1 MNDWNKQMQAMTEN
15 MTKSWAEAQKS
26 MWGNLMGAPAQA
38 QMPAAMRQ
46 SRLLWQAA
54 VEQSLAMQS
63 DAARLWLEM
72 VRQSGSPEAVNTLS
86 AQMKG
91 AADQMTDYQKQLWQ
105 NWFRLLESME
115 PRADAASAGQ
125 PFVASWNE
133 MMQNAMR
140 TQQEWLK
147 SVAVPST
154 HAAPAPEK

>member
-72 VRQSGSPEAVNTLS
+72 VRQSGSPEAVNT
-86 AQMKG
+86 
-91 AADQMTDYQKQLWQ
+91 
-105 NWFRLLESME
+105 WFRLLESME

>member
-26 MWGNLMGAPAQA
+26 LWGNLMGAPAQA

-54 VEQSLAMQS
+54 VDQSLELQS

-72 VRQSGSPEAVNTLS
+72 VRQSGSPEAVITMS
-86 AQMKG
+86 DQMKV

-105 NWFRLLESME
+105 NWFRLLETME
-115 PRADAASAGQ
+115 PRADAASTGQ
-125 PFVASWNE
+125 PVVANWNE
-133 MMQNAMR
+133 MMQNAMQ

-147 SVAVPST
+147 AVTASST
-154 HAAPAPEK
+154 NAAPASPK